1 MSQRKKVKD
10 KMVTSIEQVTIPD
23 HLPEFF
29 KIYHPQICNP
39 QLRIPPAFLKFFNG
53 DIPANSMLQDLAG
66 RSWKVVVEKND
77 NDFFFMGGWPDFVR
91 DNNLKFGEFL
101 TFSYVGNSNFY
112 VKIYGING
120 SLKWDVTAIKEPEL
134 HPLDEEIVQEIGTAA
149 PPADQALN
157 GSGDLVVYAPSFDIV
172 IKPSYI
178 RKKRLSNESLVD
190 VDPVPVTISPR
201 ENLQTDDNQVDNED
215 DDHVQNDQYDVVD
228 APVQG
233 DVVGQQ
239 PTTIDA
245 LKSSLRRSTGKKI
258 PLFRYPPIEYV
269 LLIDM
274 GESKSF
280 EEAMD
285 SE

>member
-1 MSQRKKVKD
+1 
-10 KMVTSIEQVTIPD
+10 
-23 HLPEFF
+23 
-29 KIYHPQICNP
+29 
-39 QLRIPPAFLKFFNG
+39 
-53 DIPANSMLQDLAG
+53 MLQDLAG

-120 SLKWDVTAIKEPEL
+120 SLKRDVTAIKEPEL

-178 RKKRLSNESLVD
+178 RKKRLNVQAAFGNRYLNRGQGQNFEAA
-190 VDPVPVTISPR
+190 
-201 ENLQTDDNQVDNED
+201 LQTDRGSW
-215 DDHVQNDQYDVVD
+215 
-228 APVQG
+228 PVSVHNSDRLILQTGFGEFIASNALREG
-233 DVVGQQ
+233 DVCQ
-239 PTTIDA
+239 
-245 LKSSLRRSTGKKI
+245 
-258 PLFRYPPIEYV
+258 FM
-269 LLIDM
+269 LID
-274 GESKSF
+274 
-280 EEAMD
+280 EEKFMLEV
-285 SE
+285 SIRRQLK